1 MEPPTDRQMRCR
13 YVFAVTGVLVGLS
26 VSVVFAIVF
35 YNPDTAAWAL
45 ASGTQIQTLLVGY
58 PVEHTTFSI

>member
-13 YVFAVTGVLVGLS
+13 YVFAVTGALVGFS
-26 VSVVFAIVF
+26 VAVVFAIVF

-45 ASGTQIQTLLVGY
+45 VSGR
-58 PVEHTTFSI
+58 HRCRRC